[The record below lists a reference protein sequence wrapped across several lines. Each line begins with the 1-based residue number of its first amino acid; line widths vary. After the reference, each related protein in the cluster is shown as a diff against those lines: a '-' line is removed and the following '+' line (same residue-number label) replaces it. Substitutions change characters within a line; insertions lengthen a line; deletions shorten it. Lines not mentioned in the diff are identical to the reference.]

1 MEELTT
7 IIQETTSAEEA
18 LQQVFKESIVTST
31 IDGFYQA
38 FLILWPYLL
47 IAVAI
52 FILRIIVAKRKKK
65 RK

>member
-31 IDGFYQA
+31 IDGFYKA

-47 IAVAI
+47 IAIGIYV
-52 FILRIIVAKRKKK
+52 LKVIVAKRKKK